1 MIPASFEYERP
12 ESLADA
18 LRALTDG
25 AGAARAIAGGQSLL
39 PLMKLRLARPE
50 RLVDIGRFE
59 ELRGVRPLAAGGM
72 AIGAMT
78 TWAALLESRE
88 VMACGALADAIP
100 RIGDVQV
107 RNRGTIGGS
116 LAHADPASDI
126 AGPLLALDAEIV
138 LRSSQA
144 ERVIAAGD
152 LYAGPFMTSL
162 EPDELITEIR
172 LPGAAAGVA
181 SASAYVALPHPASG
195 YPIAGVA
202 AVARRVGASWQ
213 LLAAAVTGVG
223 ETPYRVVA
231 LEGLGE
237 VEPDLSDALARLTE
251 GHRVLADPYADREYR
266 AAMAV
271 VMARRAIDRAAARAV
286 SGNGV

>member
-1 MIPASFEYERP
+1 
-12 ESLADA
+12 
-18 LRALTDG
+18 
-25 AGAARAIAGGQSLL
+25 
-39 PLMKLRLARPE
+39 
-50 RLVDIGRFE
+50 
-59 ELRGVRPLAAGGM
+59 
-72 AIGAMT
+72 
-78 TWAALLESRE
+78 
-88 VMACGALADAIP
+88 MACGALADAIP

-251 GHRVLADPYADREYR
+251 GRRVLADPYADREYR